1 MSIVNRFILSPYFQ
15 IIYPMKKLLF
25 LSVAALIAL
34 SAAGQKFDNLAL
46 TPPMGWNS
54 WNKFHCD
61 VSEALIMKAADA
73 LISAGMKDAGYDYIV
88 IDDCWQVSRD
98 ENGEIVCDPERFP
111 HGIKYVADYVHS
123 KGLKFGIYS
132 SAGTVTCQR
141 RPGGFGHEYQDART
155 YARYGVDYLKY
166 DWCGSTSQD
175 AKSSYTNMSTA
186 LRTAGRPIVFSI
198 CEWGSNKPWEW
209 AGTVGHLWRT
219 TGDISDN
226 WNSMIDI
233 FEKQKDLSRYAGPG
247 RWNDPDMLE
256 VGNGGMTTEEYR
268 THFSL
273 WCMLAS
279 PLMAGNDLEN
289 MTPETKSILL
299 NKEMIAIDQ
308 DTLGRQATCYRE
320 NADYQ
325 IWVKTLANNEK
336 AVCLL
341 NKSDEK
347 KSVLVDFELLA
358 GIRSFGRGFGG
369 MMPAPPAGGAGMPGM
384 PGAPAAPGMGTPA
397 GQRPQGAGTP
407 GAANPPT
414 ATQQRPRMPAPLT
427 LKDYTVRDVWEH
439 KDLTLKETSVYVEML
454 PHSVKVYRFVR
465 K

>member
-1 MSIVNRFILSPYFQ
+1 MRKY
-15 IIYPMKKLLF
+15 LLIFVAVF
-25 LSVAALIAL
+25 LSM
-34 SAAGQKFDNLAL
+34 SATAQKFDQLAK

-61 VSEALIMKAADA
+61 VSEALIMQAADA
-73 LISAGMKDAGYDYIV
+73 MISSGMKGAGYEYIV
-88 IDDCWQVSRD
+88 IDDCWQISRD
-98 ENGEIVCDPERFP
+98 ENGEIVPDKDRFP
-111 HGIKYVADYVHS
+111 HGMKYVADYVHS

-166 DWCGSTSQD
+166 DWCGSTTQD
-175 AKSSYTNMSTA
+175 AKSSYTNMSSA
-186 LRTAGRPIVFSI
+186 IKAAGRPIVFSI

-209 AGTVGHLWRT
+209 AANVGHLWRT

-233 FEKQKDLSRYAGPG
+233 FNKQKDLARYAGPG
-247 RWNDPDMLE
+247 KWNDPDMLE

-279 PLMAGNDLEN
+279 PLMAGNDLQK

-308 DTLGRQATCYRE
+308 DSLGRQATCYRD
-320 NADYQ
+320 NGNYQ
-325 IWVKTLANNEK
+325 IWVKTLSNNEK

-341 NKSDEK
+341 NTSDEK
-347 KSVLVDFELLA
+347 KSVLVDFSLLA
-358 GIRSFGRGFGG
+358 SIRGGGRGFGG
-369 MMPAPPAGGAGMPGM
+369 PMPPAPAGGVPGM
-384 PGAPAAPGMGTPA
+384 PGAQGAAAQGVPPAGLGAPAAGQGVPPA
-397 GQRPQGAGTP
+397 GQGMP
-407 GAANPPT
+407 GGMGPGGPGG
-414 ATQQRPRMPAPLT
+414 QRGFTPLT
-427 LKDYTVRDVWEH
+427 LENYKVRDIWEQ
-439 KDLTLKETSVYVEML
+439 KDLVLKETSMYVELL
-454 PHSVKVYRFVR
+454 PHAVKVYRFVR